1 MSHKKFVAGLPLALL
16 VLQAYAHHS
25 GAIFDD
31 GKSTALTGSV
41 KAFQWTN
48 PHCWIQVLVPG
59 EGGSI
64 EWSVEMGSPS
74 QLYRGGL
81 RPGSLKPGD
90 RITVVVHPMRDGSNG
105 GLFVSAIGPDGK
117 ALGAP
122 AASNASA
129 GQ

>member
-1 MSHKKFVAGLPLALL
+1 M
-16 VLQAYAHHS
+16 QTYAHHS

-31 GKSTALTGSV
+31 EKSTTLAGTV

-48 PHCWIQVLVPG
+48 PHCWIQVLVPA
-59 EGGSI
+59 EGGSV

-90 RITVVVHPMRDGSNG
+90 RITVVVHPMRDGTKG

-117 ALGAP
+117 ALGTAP
-122 AASNASA
+122 SVNQAA
-129 GQ
+129 Q

>member
-1 MSHKKFVAGLPLALL
+1 MFNNNFVPGILL
-16 VLQAYAHHS
+16 SLVALQAHAHHS

-31 GKSTALTGSV
+31 GKSTTLIGTV
-41 KAFQWTN
+41 RAFQWTN
-48 PHCWIQVLVPG
+48 PHCWIQILVPG
-59 EGGSI
+59 DGGSV

-105 GLFVSAIGPDGK
+105 GLFVSAIAPDGK
-117 ALGAP
+117 ALGSP
-122 AASNASA
+122 AVSNVSA
-129 GQ
+129 EQ